1 MEGNFVKIEEMESV
15 DFNLFNQRK
24 KIEKLGVSGGNN
36 VVFYDNGEF
45 LRLEDFRLDK
55 KKYPNGIVFEDGK
68 RLFIRKTMR
77 VVTFGNN
84 CFHVY
89 PSPVPELIKTDNGYG
104 FLCREVEEKYFEKAK
119 KKTAM
124 HIADFNNGLLF
135 QVIISDFGPAK
146 INFNPLEKEENVLL
160 IDKKG
165 TQRGIFYR
173 APSGQEKLFK
183 LDSKPFPINRLTKF
197 CLSNLTDKAIILEK
211 SH

>member
-45 LRLEDFRLDK
+45 LRLEDFHLDE
-55 KKYPNGIVFEDGK
+55 KKYPNGIVLEDGK
-68 RLFIRKTMR
+68 RLFIRKTMK
-77 VVTFGNN
+77 VISFGSNN
-84 CFHVY
+84 FHVY
-89 PSPVPELIKTDNGYG
+89 SSPAPELLKTDPGYG
-104 FLCREVEEKYFEKAK
+104 FLVRDVSNSYFEKAR
-119 KKTAM
+119 KKTVM
-124 HIADFNNGLLF
+124 HIADFDHGLLF
-135 QVIISDFGPAK
+135 QVVLFDFGSTGV
-146 INFNPLEKEENVLL
+146 NFNPLKAEQNVLL
-160 IDKKG
+160 VDRKA
-165 TQRGIFYR
+165 TQKGIFYR
-173 APSGQEKLFK
+173 VSSGQEKLFK